1 MKEFDDFHKKRA
13 EVGKDLKKEVK
24 QEEAGP
30 KVIKE
35 HTVVEGDTLSGIALK
50 YYGNASRRHWM
61 YIYNKNK
68 DVIGN
73 DPNMI
78 MLGIK
83 LKIYELT
90 EGLKGE

>member
-1 MKEFDDFHKKRA
+1 MKGFDDFHKKRA
-13 EVGKDLKKEVK
+13 EVGKEVK
-24 QEEAGP
+24 QELKKEESGL

-78 MLGIK
+78 MVGIK

>member
-1 MKEFDDFHKKRA
+1 MKKFDDLSKKQA
-13 EVGKDLKKEVK
+13 DVGKEIKKEMNV
-24 QEEAGP
+24 EPAGQ

-78 MLGIK
+78 MLGSK

>member
-1 MKEFDDFHKKRA
+1 MKGFDDFHKKRA
-13 EVGKDLKKEVK
+13 EVGKEVK
-24 QEEAGP
+24 QELKKEESGL

-78 MLGIK
+78 MVGTK
-83 LKIYELT
+83 LRIYELT
-90 EGLKGE
+90 EGLKSE